1 MSKLLMSKLSMS
13 ELSMRNMPVFPL
25 LICCAFAP
33 VSQASDFYTDAGLTA
48 NIIKVDQTTFR
59 PVTAR
64 AKVGYVIAPR
74 YAVETQIATNIHED
88 EQEDQR
94 YGVRN
99 LTSLFLRYGSPVN
112 RKFRAYLAAG
122 YSYLTLD
129 ITDASGNYF
138 QDHKGF
144 SYAVGFE
151 ENLDTFKNI
160 SFTLE
165 YAGYID
171 DNTEKFTASGIS
183 AGFRASIF

>member
-1 MSKLLMSKLSMS
+1 MSNRFINFTRVIL
-13 ELSMRNMPVFPL
+13 F
-25 LICCAFAP
+25 ITCCALM
-33 VSQASDFYTDAGLTA
+33 VSVSLASDFYTDAGVTA

-59 PVTAR
+59 PVTVR

-74 YAVETQIATNIHED
+74 YAVETHFATHVYKDEKED
-88 EQEDQR
+88 RR
-94 YGVRN
+94 YEVRN
-99 LTSLFLRYGSPVN
+99 LTSLFLRYGSPVT

-122 YSYLTLD
+122 YSYVTLD

-151 ENLDTFKNI
+151 EKLDTFKNI

-171 DNTEKFTASGIS
+171 DDTEKFTMSGIS

>member
-1 MSKLLMSKLSMS
+1 MSIQSMNTMRAILIITCCLLSAS
-13 ELSMRNMPVFPL
+13 
-25 LICCAFAP
+25 

-59 PVTAR
+59 PVTVR

-74 YAVETQIATNIHED
+74 YAVETHIATHVYKD
-88 EQEDQR
+88 EKDDRR
-94 YGVRN
+94 YEVRN

-112 RKFRAYLAAG
+112 RRFRAYFAAG
-122 YSYLTLD
+122 YSYATLD

-138 QDHKGF
+138 QDHQGF

-151 ENLDTFKNI
+151 ENLRTFKNI

-171 DNTEKFTASGIS
+171 DDAEKFTMSGIS